1 MTSVTLSSKGQ
12 MIIPKS
18 IRDQLHL
25 KAGDKIDIYLEGDN
39 RVMVVPIKKSLRD
52 LKGFLP
58 KPDRAVSL
66 KEMDENIAGAGSLQ

>member
-18 IRDQLHL
+18 IRDQLQL

-39 RVMVVPIKKSLRD
+39 RVMVVPIKKSLRN

-66 KEMDENIAGAGSLQ
+66 KEMDQSIAGAGNLR

>member
-18 IRDQLHL
+18 IRDQLQL

-39 RVMVVPIKKSLRD
+39 RVMVVPIKKSLRN

-66 KEMDENIAGAGSLQ
+66 KEMNQSIAGAGSLQ

>member
-66 KEMDENIAGAGSLQ
+66 KEMDESIAGAGSLQ

>member
-39 RVMVVPIKKSLRD
+39 RVMVVPIKKSLHN

-66 KEMDENIAGAGSLQ
+66 KEMDQSIAGAGSL

>member
-25 KAGDKIDIYLEGDN
+25 KAGDKIDIYL
-39 RVMVVPIKKSLRD
+39 VPIKKSLRD

>member
-25 KAGDKIDIYLEGDN
+25 KAGDKIDVYLEGN
-39 RVMVVPIKKSLRD
+39 SHMVVVPIKKSLRD

-66 KEMDENIAGAGSLQ
+66 KEMDESIAGAGSMR